1 VSGGVAFPNLQGP
14 LKVKDLLAEAYLIAH
29 ILGGGESLSLVKA
42 ASAFRALND
51 IIERAT
57 LQKTFAHYQAEVQIP
72 LQANVNSYTIG
83 PASASPAPTVTAAR
97 PVEIL
102 SAFARR
108 DGHDLTVFVTHDPSD
123 YNSIPNKSLTTQG
136 WHALLY
142 YQATYPAGTLYLYP
156 VPVDQVTTLHITV
169 LANVAPFIHLE
180 ENVSLP
186 PGYTQYLKYAL
197 AKQLSASHGMPF
209 GPENDTILME
219 VREALE
225 SNNIKPFPVAGSGL
239 VALASCGSGY
249 DIRSDHGRLS

>member
-1 VSGGVAFPNLQGP
+1 VSGGIAFPNLQGP
-14 LKVKDLLAEAYLIAH
+14 LKVKDLLVEAYLIAH

-57 LQKTFAHYQAEVQIP
+57 LKKTFSHYQAEIEIP
-72 LQANVNSYTIG
+72 LQANVNTYTVG
-83 PASASPAPTVTAAR
+83 PSSAMPAPTVTAAR
-97 PVEIL
+97 PVELL

-108 DGHDLTVFVTHDPSD
+108 DGHDLPVFVTHAKGDYDAVPS
-123 YNSIPNKSLTTQG
+123 KSLTTQG

-156 VPVDQVTTLHITV
+156 VPADSRSTLHVTV
-169 LANVAPFIHLE
+169 LANVAPFTHLE
-180 ENVSLP
+180 EDVSLP
-186 PGYTQYLKYAL
+186 PGYTQYLKYSL
-197 AKQLSASHGMPF
+197 AKQLAASHGMPF
-209 GPENDTILME
+209 GVENDTILQE

-239 VALASCGSGY
+239 VALASYGSAY
-249 DIRSDHGRLS
+249 DIRSDQGRGT